1 MMSER
6 RVSGFTCSLCLLMV
20 SAAVLLTDVR
30 AETNV
35 WAGLGGTVNW
45 STGANWT
52 NGAAPV
58 GSSELVVVITG
69 TNNNGTTVAPLLQD
83 VADPLDLNRLEFQD
97 VAAGDR
103 EVFQAGGRLNFVANG
118 GVQPTVYNGR
128 DSNPTLRTPATI
140 PAGTTLYVNNRTY
153 RIYWEGAIDGA
164 GGLVFGSGS
173 SGGELE
179 LKSSASTY
187 SGGTLYQ
194 NIGNTNVQW
203 ARLRVSVSNA
213 FGVGPV
219 TLNGGNL
226 TPLSAANQQAGGLT
240 FQSFTAQTNSFSL
253 LSTTPIFAGEGLTN
267 VYVAAASVVLSGP
280 FNLGTNA
287 LYLRGQRNTSGALSG
302 TLSGDGPAA
311 LVKMDLGTWTL
322 SGANTFTGRVSVAD
336 GILKVGGEGAFSASA
351 PLQLSGGLLDLGGYW
366 VTNGPV
372 TISAGTLSNGTLCA
386 TAYAGTDAGVI
397 RASLAGAGGLVKSG
411 AGTLTLASSNL
422 YSGATTV
429 NAGILQI
436 AKRAGLYNGDEA
448 QWTDANIVVN
458 SGATLAFSVGGAG
471 EFSAGDIGLLSA
483 LGSASG
489 GFKSGS
495 LLGFDT
501 TGAAGGSFAYDTAIA
516 NPGGNRLGLH
526 KLGAGTLALGGANT
540 YTGTTRLAAGVLSV
554 SALAN
559 GGLASGIGASTTN
572 RENLVFDGG
581 ALRYTGPTASTDR
594 RFTITSKGATFDVAQ
609 AGTTLTF
616 AKIVSSVI
624 PGGITLTK
632 NGPGALSFG
641 GDGPGG
647 ETWFYIAGINTL
659 IINEG
664 SFWNVASDTPQINV
678 SAQAATGPALV
689 LGDGAYL
696 GCSVPVD
703 VIASNTE
710 QIVRY
715 SGTNAT
721 ATIAA
726 GLFSGPGTGG
736 SNTKTFDVNDGAA
749 DIDLLVSASYGIYSG
764 VEPLLAVSDIRKTG
778 AGTLKLSGTA
788 SQFRGTLTIRNGRLV
803 VGSNVPYGGNSVLG
817 NATSVVQV
825 ADAGT
830 LSTNHVALVFDGA
843 YTFSRGICVNPY
855 GASATVG
862 NVSTSRAVFA
872 AGILLS
878 NTVQFVSSSAGTN
891 VTLISGL
898 VSGPG
903 GLTKTGTGT
912 VVVAAANTYTG
923 LTTVAAGTLRL
934 AAAERLADA
943 SGLRLTGG
951 AFDAAGFSETL
962 GALDVDGDAVID
974 FGTGASQLRF
984 AASAGQTWSGTV
996 TLRNWSGAVYGGG
1009 ADRLYVG
1016 TSAGAVTEAQLQR
1029 ILLPDGRKVMQ
1040 LATGEIVPVPE
1051 GTVIGVR

>member
-6 RVSGFTCSLCLLMV
+6 RVSGFNCSLFLLVV
-20 SAAVLLTDVR
+20 SVASSLMDAR

-35 WAGLGGTVNW
+35 WAGLGGTPNW

-52 NGAAPV
+52 NGSAPV
-58 GSSELVVVITG
+58 GSSELAVVITG
-69 TNNNGTTVAPLLQD
+69 TNNNGTTGAPLLQD
-83 VADPLDLNRLEFQD
+83 VADPLDLNRLEFAD
-97 VAAGDR
+97 VASGDR

-240 FQSFTAQTNSFSL
+240 FQSVTAQTNSFSL

-280 FNLGTNA
+280 VNLGTNA
-287 LYLRGQRNTSGALSG
+287 LYLRGQRNTSGTLSG

-311 LVKMDLGTWTL
+311 LFKMDLGTWTL
-322 SGANTFTGRVSVAD
+322 SGANTFTGRVVLSD

-351 PLQLSGGLLDLGGYW
+351 PLALAGGLLDLGGYW

-372 TISAGTLSNGTLCA
+372 TISAGALSNGTLCA

-397 RASLAGAGGLVKSG
+397 GASLAGAGGLVKSG

-429 NAGILQI
+429 NAGVLQI

-458 SGATLAFSVGGAG
+458 SGATLSFNVGGSG
-471 EFSAGDIGLLSA
+471 EFAAGDIGLLSA
-483 LGSASG
+483 LGSATG

-516 NPGGNRLGLH
+516 NPGGNRLGVH

-554 SALAN
+554 SALTN

-581 ALRYTGPTASTDR
+581 ALRYTGPTVSTDR

-616 AKIVSSVI
+616 ASILTSVI
-624 PGGITLTK
+624 PGGITITK

-647 ETWFYIAGINTL
+647 GTWFYIAGINTL

-664 SFWNVASDTPQINV
+664 SFWNVAGDTPQINV
-678 SAQAATGPALV
+678 SALAASGPALV
-689 LGDGAYL
+689 LGGGAYL
-696 GCSVPVD
+696 GCSAPLD
-703 VIASNTE
+703 SIASNTE

-715 SGTNAT
+715 IGTNAT

-736 SNTKTFDVNDGAA
+736 SNTKTFDVNDGTA
-749 DIDLLVSASYGIYSG
+749 DIDLLSTANFSTYTPTGT
-764 VEPLLAVSDIRKTG
+764 AVSDLRKDG

-788 SQFRGTLTIRNGRLV
+788 SQFRGKTSVRNGRLV
-803 VGSNVPYGGNSVLG
+803 VGGNVTYGDNSVLG

-825 ADAGT
+825 ADVGT

-872 AGILLS
+872 AGLLLS

-951 AFDAAGFSETL
+951 TFDAAGFSETL

-984 AASAGQTWSGTV
+984 EASAGQTWSGTV

-1016 TSAGAVTEAQLQR
+1016 TASGSLTEAQLAK
-1029 ILLPDGRKVMQ
+1029 IVLPDGRKVMQ

-1051 GTVIGVR
+1051 GTIIGVR

>member
-1 MMSER
+1 MSVTEGNVCFQR
-6 RVSGFTCSLCLLMV
+6 WACLPLVASL
-20 SAAVLLTDVR
+20 LLTNVR

-45 STGANWT
+45 SNGANWT

-58 GSSELVVVITG
+58 GSSELVVIITG
-69 TNNNGTTVAPLLQD
+69 TNNNGTTGAPLLQD
-83 VADPLDLNRLEFQD
+83 VADPLDLNRLEIAD
-97 VAAGDR
+97 VASGDR
-103 EVFQAGGRLNFVANG
+103 EVYLAGGRLNFLANG
-118 GVQPTVYNGR
+118 GVQPTVFNNR
-128 DSNPTLRTPATI
+128 DNNPIIRTPATL
-140 PAGTTLYVNNRTY
+140 PAGTTLHINNRTY
-153 RIYWEGAIDGA
+153 RIHWEGAIDGE
-164 GGLVFGSGS
+164 GGLAFGSGAM
-173 SGGELE
+173 GGELE

-194 NIGNTNVQW
+194 NIGNPNVQW
-203 ARLRVSVSNA
+203 SRLRVAVSNA

-240 FQSFTAQTNSFSL
+240 FQGVTAQTNSFSL
-253 LSTTPIFAGEGLTN
+253 LSTSPVFAGEGITN
-267 VYVAAASVVLSGP
+267 AAVAAASVTLSGP

-287 LYLRGQRNTSGALSG
+287 LYLRGQRNTSGTLSG
-302 TLSGDGPAA
+302 TVAGDGPTAF
-311 LVKMDLGTWTL
+311 VKMDLGTWTL
-322 SGANTFTGRVSVAD
+322 SGANTFTGRVAVAD
-336 GILKVGGEGAFSASA
+336 GTLKLGAADALPPAA
-351 PLQLSGGLLDLGGYW
+351 PLALTGGLLDLGGYW
-366 VTNGPV
+366 VTSGP
-372 TISAGTLSNGTLCA
+372 GTLSNGTLSNGTLSA
-386 TAYAGTDAGVI
+386 TAFTGTDVGI
-397 RASLAGAGGLVKSG
+397 IYASLAGTGGLVKSG

-436 AKRAGLYNGDEA
+436 TRRAGLYNGDTT
-448 QWTDANIVVN
+448 QWTDANIVVS
-458 SGATLAFSVGGAG
+458 SGATLSFNVGGNG
-471 EFSAGDIGLLSA
+471 EFDAADIGLLSA
-483 LGSASG
+483 LGTASG
-489 GFKSGS
+489 GFKGGA

-501 TGAAGGSFAYDTAIA
+501 TGAAGGSFAYDSAIA

-526 KLGAGTLALGGANT
+526 KLGSGTLALGGANT
-540 YTGTTRLAAGVLSV
+540 YTGPTRLVGGVLSV
-554 SALAN
+554 AALAN

-616 AKIVSSVI
+616 ASILTSVV

-647 ETWFYIAGINTL
+647 GTWFFIAGINTL
-659 IINEG
+659 VINEG
-664 SFWNVASDTPQINV
+664 SFWNVAGDTPQINV
-678 SAQAATGPALV
+678 SALAASGPALV

-696 GCSVPVD
+696 GCNTPLDST
-703 VIASNTE
+703 ASNTE
-710 QIVRY
+710 QVVRY
-715 SGTNAT
+715 IGTNAT

-726 GLFSGPGTGG
+726 GLFSGPGAGG

-749 DIDLLVSASYGIYSG
+749 DIDLLVSANFSTYTPSG
-764 VEPLLAVSDIRKTG
+764 TPVSDLRKSG
-778 AGTLKLSGTA
+778 AGALKLSGTA
-788 SQFRGTLTIRNGRLV
+788 SQFRGTTTVRNGRLV
-803 VGSNVPYGGNSVLG
+803 VGANVPYGGNSVLG

-830 LSTNHVALVFDGA
+830 LPTNHVALVFDGA

-872 AGILLS
+872 AGLLLS

-912 VVVAAANTYTG
+912 VVFAASNTYTG

-951 AFDAAGFSETL
+951 TFDAAGFSETL
-962 GALDVDGDAVID
+962 GALDVDGDAALD
-974 FGTGASQLRF
+974 FGNGASQLRF
-984 AASAGQTWSGTV
+984 ADSAALTWDGTV
-996 TLRNWSGAVYGGG
+996 TLLNWSGAVSGGG

-1016 TSAGAVTEAQLQR
+1016 TSAGALTQAQLAR

-1040 LATGEIVPVPE
+1040 LATGEVVPIPE
-1051 GTVIGVR
+1051 GTVIMAQ